1 MKRSELEGK
10 NLGELKKI
18 AKSHKVKGYS
28 KFRKS
33 DIPELINLMLNFKIS
48 KKPKSRSKRRSK
60 KPKSRSKKP
69 KSRSK
74 KPKRRSRSKKPKRRS
89 RSKKPKRSRSK
100 KPKRSR
106 SKKPKSRSKRRSKK
120 PKRSRSKK
128 PKRSSSKLPE
138 KYSNIV
144 LPGYTKKI
152 SKMKIKELKDFAKSR
167 KLKRYSKFKKDDLI
181 VFIIENLNKSVQK
194 DKTPKKYKLPLSK
207 DDVKL
212 LKKNEM
218 IKILKDNGITIGLP
232 NKKSELILLLQ
243 QNKCSP
249 VDKKYCDN
257 DELCDIRN
265 NVCMSPDFS
274 KRGLIKIKLDGKEI
288 IGTKQAIDK
297 LKKQIKN
304 SPLKEDNGVMDDIV
318 DIVDNKDEDPLDKF
332 DEDDPID
339 IIDNDDVDVLD
350 IFDEQVNLNDMDI
363 ENSLEEIE
371 IPEKNEKT
379 EMLGDVQK
387 EVLKCLGML

>member
-1 MKRSELEGK
+1 MKRSDLEGK

-18 AKSHKVKGYS
+18 AKSKKIKGYS
-28 KFRKS
+28 KYRKS

-48 KKPKSRSKRRSK
+48 EKPK
-60 KPKSRSKKP
+60 
-69 KSRSK
+69 
-74 KPKRRSRSKKPKRRS
+74 RS

-106 SKKPKSRSKRRSKK
+106 SKKSKKPKRSRSKKSKK

-128 PKRSSSKLPE
+128 PKRSRSKKSKSVSGKS
-138 KYSNIV
+138 KYSNLV

-152 SKMKIKELKDFAKSR
+152 GNMKIKELKDFAKSIN
-167 KLKRYSKFKKDDLI
+167 LKGYSKYKKAELI
-181 VFIIENLNKSVQK
+181 DFIGKNLNQPAQK
-194 DKTPKKYKLPLSK
+194 DKTPKKYQLPLSK
-207 DDVKL
+207 EDVKSM
-212 LKKNEM
+212 KKSEM
-218 IKILKDNGITIGLP
+218 VAILKDNGITIGLP
-232 NKKSELILLLQ
+232 QKKSELMLLLQ

-249 VDKKYCDN
+249 LDKKYCDN
-257 DELCDIRN
+257 GEVCDIRN

-297 LKKQIKN
+297 IKEQIKQ
-304 SPLKEDNGVMDDIV
+304 SPVKEEIGVIDDVV
-318 DIVDNKDEDPLDKF
+318 DIIDDKQEDPLDKF
-332 DEDDPID
+332 DGGDPLD
-339 IIDNDDVDVLD
+339 IIDDTPEVLD
-350 IFDEQVNLNDMDI
+350 IFDEKIDLNDMDI
-363 ENSLEEIE
+363 EKSLEEIE
-371 IPEKNEKT
+371 VPEQNEKT

>member
-48 KKPKSRSKRRSK
+48 KKPKRRS
-60 KPKSRSKKP
+60 KSRSKKP
-69 KSRSK
+69 KRRSKSRSK

-89 RSKKPKRSRSK
+89 RSKKPKRRSRSK
-100 KPKRSR
+100 KPKR
-106 SKKPKSRSKRRSKK
+106 
-120 PKRSRSKK
+120 RSRSKK

>member
-48 KKPKSRSKRRSK
+48 KKPKSRSKKPKRRSRSK
-60 KPKSRSKKP
+60 RRSKKP

-74 KPKRRSRSKKPKRRS
+74 KPKRRSRSKRRS
-89 RSKKPKRSRSK
+89 KR
-100 KPKRSR
+100 R

-120 PKRSRSKK
+120 PKRSLSKK

-304 SPLKEDNGVMDDIV
+304 SPLKEDSGVMDDIVDIV

>member
-33 DIPELINLMLNFKIS
+33 DIPELINLMLTFKI
-48 KKPKSRSKRRSK
+48 
-60 KPKSRSKKP
+60 SKKP

-74 KPKRRSRSKKPKRRS
+74 KPKRRSRSKRRS
-89 RSKKPKRSRSK
+89 KR
-100 KPKRSR
+100 R

-120 PKRSRSKK
+120 PKRSLSKK

-304 SPLKEDNGVMDDIV
+304 SPLKEDSGVMDDIVDIV

>member
-48 KKPKSRSKRRSK
+48 KKPKRRSKRRSKKPKSRSKRRSK
-60 KPKSRSKKP
+60 KPKSRSKRRSKKP

-74 KPKRRSRSKKPKRRS
+74 RRSKKPKRSRSKKPKRRS
-89 RSKKPKRSRSK
+89 RSKKPKR
-100 KPKRSR
+100 
-106 SKKPKSRSKRRSKK
+106 
-120 PKRSRSKK
+120 RSRSKK

-212 LKKNEM
+212 LKKNKN

>member
-48 KKPKSRSKRRSK
+48 KKPKRRS
-60 KPKSRSKKP
+60 KSRSKKP
-69 KSRSK
+69 KRRSKSRSK

-89 RSKKPKRSRSK
+89 RSKKPKRRSRSK
-100 KPKRSR
+100 KPKRRSR
-106 SKKPKSRSKRRSKK
+106 SKKPKR
-120 PKRSRSKK
+120 RSRSKK

>member
-48 KKPKSRSKRRSK
+48 KKPKRRS
-60 KPKSRSKKP
+60 KSRSKKQKRRS

-89 RSKKPKRSRSK
+89 RSKKPKRRSRSK
-100 KPKRSR
+100 KPKR
-106 SKKPKSRSKRRSKK
+106 
-120 PKRSRSKK
+120 RSRSKK

-152 SKMKIKELKDFAKSR
+152 SKMKIKELKDFEKSI
-167 KLKRYSKFKKDDLI
+167 KLKRYSKFKKDDFI